1 MATRQ
6 IRSAPK
12 LSLRRFPI
20 LGLAVFAGLLA
31 SGGAVCQDQWTPVSA
46 APAIAATP
54 IWIQDPW
61 SGDSVLTQVQE
72 PDFSLWNGKRI
83 EDYRESLEEQTPPP
97 LAVMTIP
104 SLNIQVP
111 VWNGT
116 EEVNLNRGAGRVK
129 GLARIGEAG
138 NLAISSHRDGFF
150 RGLKDIQMGDKI
162 EIQTPRGMEYFAVSD
177 INIVDKEDTSPLQ
190 QTEEEVLTLI
200 TCYPFYF
207 VGHAPKRYIVTAS
220 AVDR

>member
-1 MATRQ
+1 MAARRRKLASEFSPRFW
-6 IRSAPK
+6 IR
-12 LSLRRFPI
+12 
-20 LGLAVFAGLLA
+20 GLTLLAGLLA
-31 SGGAVCQDQWTPVSA
+31 AGGAVCQDQSTPVSA
-46 APAIAATP
+46 APATATTP

-83 EDYRESLEEQTPPP
+83 DDYRESLKEQTPPP
-97 LAVMTIP
+97 LAVLTIP

-116 EEVNLNRGAGRVK
+116 EEVNLNRGAGRIK
-129 GLARIGEAG
+129 GMARIGEAG

-150 RGLKDIQMGDKI
+150 RGLKDIQVGDAI
-162 EIQTPRGMEYFAVSD
+162 EIQTPQGMEHFAVSS
-177 INIVDKEDTSPLQ
+177 ITIVDKEDTSPLQ
-190 QTEEEVLTLI
+190 PTGQEVLTLI

-207 VGHAPKRYIVTAS
+207 VGHAPKRYIVTAG

>member
-1 MATRQ
+1 MA
-6 IRSAPK
+6 
-12 LSLRRFPI
+12 
-20 LGLAVFAGLLA
+20 
-31 SGGAVCQDQWTPVSA
+31 A
-46 APAIAATP
+46 APATP

-61 SGDSVLTQVQE
+61 NGDSVLTQVQE

-83 EDYRESLEEQTPPP
+83 EDYRASLKEQTPPP
-97 LAVMTIP
+97 LAVLTIP

-150 RGLKDIQMGDKI
+150 RGLKDIQKGDPI
-162 EIQTPRGMEYFAVSD
+162 EIQTPRGMEYFTVSD
-177 INIVDKEDTSPLQ
+177 IDIVDKEDTSPLA

-220 AVDR
+220 ADST